1 MSFVNIKFI
10 ANDEK
15 KKNNSNVFLSSW
27 IWFFLLIN
35 MTIKIDEI
43 NNIDKLI
50 AKLPN
55 RIDIG
60 KSKNKYNKKLL
71 LFTIFF
77 NTSILIIQKIIYIWY
92 FLILI
97 ELLIFIYKSDKHTLI
112 LSKLIHSF
120 K

>member
-1 MSFVNIKFI
+1 
-10 ANDEK
+10 
-15 KKNNSNVFLSSW
+15 
-27 IWFFLLIN
+27 

-77 NTSILIIQKIIYIWY
+77 NTSILIIQKIIYI
-92 FLILI
+92 
-97 ELLIFIYKSDKHTLI
+97 
-112 LSKLIHSF
+112 
-120 K
+120 